1 MRGKRV
7 ASHVAKSVAQGHE
20 FDLTAMYKPSS
31 AAASKSAAS
40 ARAFRTR
47 QNAPPACICT
57 AQMFLD
63 NCGVCMCGF
72 SAVVATHA
80 GGGDVQGAQ
89 DGQDVDGVDAHTRDM
104 GQASTR
110 PKGIA
115 GGAERTG
122 RQQMSRAGSGEPS
135 TSLPSPAPSLAS
147 GFKSPL
153 AGAASTFKGNS
164 ELPQSAPS
172 GVWGIIGTPAAAFQG
187 AHTGRETQGGAA
199 TAMNGGWSPRH
210 AGRAK
215 SIGVLSPAVSGA
227 GSWARGRAKSIGAG
241 SVDEDERTAWRAQR
255 RVVREEMYRYCG
267 RMG

>member
-1 MRGKRV
+1 
-7 ASHVAKSVAQGHE
+7 
-20 FDLTAMYKPSS
+20 
-31 AAASKSAAS
+31 
-40 ARAFRTR
+40 
-47 QNAPPACICT
+47 
-57 AQMFLD
+57 
-63 NCGVCMCGF
+63 MCGF